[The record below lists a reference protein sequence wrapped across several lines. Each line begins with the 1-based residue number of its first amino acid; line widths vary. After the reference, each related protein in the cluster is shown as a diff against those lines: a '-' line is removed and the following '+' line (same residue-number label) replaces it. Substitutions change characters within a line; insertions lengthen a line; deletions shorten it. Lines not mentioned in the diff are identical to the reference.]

1 MAAPKTTHKPRLAAL
16 TEIASASRERG
27 LTERQEKF
35 CQIYAIEN
43 VGQSEAA
50 RRAGYA
56 NNSAGSLLLNEKK
69 FPAVSA
75 RIRELKRELS
85 EKYEV
90 TFDNHVRK
98 LAEIRDMALADKK
111 YPAAVAAEKARGQA
125 AGLYINRSEI
135 LVGKIDQMGRDEV
148 LSEINRMMREF
159 PMLAGATAPS
169 SSASRIIDVTPE
181 AALPEL
187 SFFDEDGG
195 LDIEGAER
203 ALSEADEDAELEAMA
218 ADEESDD

>member
-1 MAAPKTTHKPRLAAL
+1 MAAPKQTHKPRLAAL
-16 TEIASASRERG
+16 TEIASIARERG

-43 VGQSEAA
+43 VGQTEAA

-56 NNSAGSLLLNEKK
+56 NNSAGSLLLNEQK
-69 FPAVSA
+69 FPLVAA

-148 LSEINRMMREF
+148 LAEINRMMREF
-159 PMLAGATAPS
+159 PMLAGGTAPTAA
-169 SSASRIIDVTPE
+169 ASRIIDVTPE
-181 AALPEL
+181 APLPEL
-187 SFFDEDGG
+187 SFFSSDGA
-195 LDIEGAER
+195 LDIELAER
-203 ALSEADEDAELEAMA
+203 SLTDDEEDEELDAVADED
-218 ADEESDD
+218 